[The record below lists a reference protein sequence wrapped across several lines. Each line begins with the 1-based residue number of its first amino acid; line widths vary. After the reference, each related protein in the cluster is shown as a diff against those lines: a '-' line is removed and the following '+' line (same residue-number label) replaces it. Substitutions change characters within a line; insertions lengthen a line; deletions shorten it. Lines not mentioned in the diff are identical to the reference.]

1 MLHQKLVDRLRAIA
15 DLSADDLNLLAE
27 MPTMVKSF
35 GDGGYILRDGDIS
48 AHCCLLLEGFL
59 ARHKIAGDRS
69 QILSFHVPGD
79 IPDLQTLHLN
89 VMDHDLTSVGRAAVA
104 FISHDWF
111 NRTLDRSPSLAH
123 VFWREILID
132 AAVYRE
138 WIANIGARD
147 AIARIAHLICEIEAR
162 LAAVGLVSDN
172 TFNVPFTQR
181 NLADACGLS
190 NVHVNRTLQELRTR
204 GLIVWEGRTV
214 TILKRNDLE
223 TVGDFQRSYLHL
235 KH

>member
-1 MLHQKLVDRLRAIA
+1 MIHQKLIDRLQAVA
-15 DLSADDLNLLAE
+15 NLSAGDLDLLAE

-35 GDGGYILRDGDIS
+35 GDGAYIMRDGDKS
-48 AHCCLLLEGFL
+48 SHCCLLLEGFL

-79 IPDLQTLHLN
+79 IPDLQTLHLPI
-89 VMDHDLTSVGRAAVA
+89 MDHDLTSVGRATAA

-111 NRTLDRSPSLAH
+111 SRTLDRSPSLAH

-132 AAVYRE
+132 AAIYRE
-138 WIANIGARD
+138 WIANVGARD

-162 LAAVGLVSDN
+162 LAAVGLVSGN
-172 TFNVPFTQR
+172 TFNLPLTQR

-204 GLIVWEGRTV
+204 GLIVWDGRTV
-214 TILKRNDLE
+214 TILKRKDLE
-223 TVGDFQRSYLHL
+223 FVGDFQRNYLHL

>member
-1 MLHQKLVDRLRAIA
+1 
-15 DLSADDLNLLAE
+15 
-27 MPTMVKSF
+27 
-35 GDGGYILRDGDIS
+35 
-48 AHCCLLLEGFL
+48 
-59 ARHKIAGDRS
+59 
-69 QILSFHVPGD
+69 VPGD

-89 VMDHDLTSVGRAAVA
+89 VMDHDLTSVGRAVVA
-104 FISHDWF
+104 FIPHDWF
-111 NRTLDRSPSLAH
+111 NRTLDRAPSLAH

-172 TFNVPFTQR
+172 AFSVPFTQR
-181 NLADACGLS
+181 DLADACGLS

-204 GLIVWEGRTV
+204 GLIGWEGRTI
-214 TILKRNDLE
+214 TILKRDDLE
-223 TVGDFQRSYLHL
+223 TIADFQRSYLHL
-235 KH
+235 KQ

>member
-1 MLHQKLVDRLRAIA
+1 MLHQKLIDRLRAIA
-15 DLSADDLNLLAE
+15 NLSTGDLNLLAE

-35 GDGGYILRDGDIS
+35 SDGAYILRDGDIS

-69 QILSFHVPGD
+69 QILSLHVPGD
-79 IPDLQTLHLN
+79 IPDLQTLHLP
-89 VMDHDLTSVGRAAVA
+89 VMDHDLTSVGRTTAA

-132 AAVYRE
+132 AAIYRE

-162 LAAVGLVSDN
+162 LAAVGLVSGN

-181 NLADACGLS
+181 DLADACGLS

-223 TVGDFQRSYLHL
+223 TVGDFHRSYLHL

>member
-1 MLHQKLVDRLRAIA
+1 MLHQRLIDRLRAIA
-15 DLSADDLNLLAE
+15 NLSAGDLNLLAD
-27 MPTMVKSF
+27 MPMTVKSF
-35 GDGGYILRDGDIS
+35 SDGAYILRDGDKS

-79 IPDLQTLHLN
+79 IPDLQTLHLP
-89 VMDHDLTSVGRAAVA
+89 VMDHDLTSVGRATAA

-111 NRTLDRSPSLAH
+111 NRTLDQAPSLAH

-162 LAAVGLVSDN
+162 LAAVGLVSAN

-223 TVGDFQRSYLHL
+223 FVGDFQTNYLHL
-235 KH
+235 KQ

>member
-1 MLHQKLVDRLRAIA
+1 MLHQKLIYRLRAIA
-15 DLSADDLNLLAE
+15 SLSASDLNILAD
-27 MPTMVKSF
+27 MPTTVKSF
-35 GDGGYILRDGDIS
+35 TDGAYILRDGDKS
-48 AHCCLLLEGFL
+48 SHCCLLLEGFL

-79 IPDLQTLHLN
+79 IPDLQTLHLPL
-89 VMDHDLTSVGRAAVA
+89 MDHDLTSVGRATVA

-111 NRTLDRSPSLAH
+111 NRTLDQAPSLAH

-162 LAAVGLVSDN
+162 LAAVGLVSGN
-172 TFNVPFTQR
+172 SFNVPFTQR

-204 GLIVWEGRTV
+204 GLIAWEGRTV
-214 TILKRNDLE
+214 TILKRSDLE
-223 TVGDFQRSYLHL
+223 FVGDFQTNYLHL
-235 KH
+235 KQ

>member
-1 MLHQKLVDRLRAIA
+1 MLHQRLIDRLQAIA
-15 DLSADDLNLLAE
+15 NLSAGDLNLLAD
-27 MPTMVKSF
+27 MPMTVKSF
-35 GDGGYILRDGDIS
+35 SDGAYILRDGDKS

-79 IPDLQTLHLN
+79 IPDLQTLHLP
-89 VMDHDLTSVGRAAVA
+89 VMDHDLTSVGRATAA

-111 NRTLDRSPSLAH
+111 NRTLDRAPSLAH

-162 LAAVGLVSDN
+162 LAAVGLVSAN
-172 TFNVPFTQR
+172 TFNAPFTQR

-223 TVGDFQRSYLHL
+223 FVGDFQTNYLHL
-235 KH
+235 KQ

>member
-1 MLHQKLVDRLRAIA
+1 MLHQILVDRLRAIA
-15 DLSADDLNLLAE
+15 TPSAADLNLLAE

-35 GDGGYILRDGDIS
+35 GDGGHILRDGDIS

-79 IPDLQTLHLN
+79 IPDLQTLHLP
-89 VMDHDLTSVGRAAVA
+89 VMDHDLTSVGRATVA

-111 NRTLDRSPSLAH
+111 NRTLDRSPSLSH
-123 VFWREILID
+123 MFWREILID

-162 LAAVGLVSDN
+162 LAAVGLVRDN

-190 NVHVNRTLQELRTR
+190 NVHVNRTLQELRMR

-214 TILKRNDLE
+214 TILKRNELE
-223 TVGDFQRSYLHL
+223 TMGDFQRSYLHL

>member
-15 DLSADDLNLLAE
+15 NLSENDLALLAG

-35 GDGGYILRDGDIS
+35 GDGGYILRDGDTS

-89 VMDHDLTSVGRAAVA
+89 VMDHDLTSVGRAVVA
-104 FISHDWF
+104 FIPHDWF
-111 NRTLDRSPSLAH
+111 NRTLDRAPSLAH

-172 TFNVPFTQR
+172 AFSVPFTQR
-181 NLADACGLS
+181 DLADACGLS

-204 GLIVWEGRTV
+204 GLIGWEGRTI
-214 TILKRNDLE
+214 TILKRDDLE
-223 TVGDFQRSYLHL
+223 TIADFQRSYLHL
-235 KH
+235 KQ

>member
-15 DLSADDLNLLAE
+15 NLSADDLNLLAE

-35 GDGGYILRDGDIS
+35 GDGAYIMRDGDIS

-89 VMDHDLTSVGRAAVA
+89 VMDHDLTSVGRAMVA

-111 NRTLDRSPSLAH
+111 SRTLDRSPSLAH

-172 TFNVPFTQR
+172 SFNVPFTQR

-214 TILKRNDLE
+214 TIVKRSDLE
-223 TVGDFQRSYLHL
+223 TVGDFRSSYLHL
-235 KH
+235 RH

>member
-1 MLHQKLVDRLRAIA
+1 MLHQKLIDRLRAVTN
-15 DLSADDLNLLAE
+15 LSEGDLNLLTD
-27 MPTMVKSF
+27 MPVTVKAFS
-35 GDGGYILRDGDIS
+35 DGAYILREGDRS
-48 AHCCLLLEGFL
+48 SHCCLVLEGFL

-79 IPDLQTLHLN
+79 IPDLQTLHLSL
-89 VMDHDLTSVGRAAVA
+89 MDHDLTSVGRSTAA
-104 FISHDWF
+104 FISHDWLS
-111 NRTLDRSPSLAH
+111 RTLDRSLSLAH
-123 VFWREILID
+123 VFWRETLID

-147 AIARIAHLICEIEAR
+147 AMARIAHLICEIEAR
-162 LAAVGLVSDN
+162 LAAVGLVNGN

-190 NVHVNRTLQELRTR
+190 TVHVNRTLQELRTR
-204 GLIVWEGRTV
+204 GLIVWEGRSI
-214 TILKRNDLE
+214 TILKRSDLGS
-223 TVGDFQRSYLHL
+223 VGDFQRNYLHL

>member
-1 MLHQKLVDRLRAIA
+1 MLHQKLIDRLLAVTN
-15 DLSADDLNLLAE
+15 LSAGDLNLLAD
-27 MPTMVKSF
+27 MPTTVKSYS
-35 GDGGYILRDGDIS
+35 DGAYILRDGDKS
-48 AHCCLLLEGFL
+48 SHCCLLLEGFL

-79 IPDLQTLHLN
+79 IPDIQTLHLN
-89 VMDHDLTSVGRAAVA
+89 VMDHDLTSVGRSVVG

-111 NRTLDRSPSLAH
+111 SRTLDHSPSLAH
-123 VFWREILID
+123 VFWRETLID

-147 AIARIAHLICEIEAR
+147 ALARIAHLICEIEAR
-162 LAAVGLVSDN
+162 LAVVGLVNGNS
-172 TFNVPFTQR
+172 FNVPFTQR
-181 NLADACGLS
+181 SLADACGLS

-223 TVGDFQRSYLHL
+223 SVGDFQRNYLHL

>member
-15 DLSADDLNLLAE
+15 NLSADDLNLLAE

-35 GDGGYILRDGDIS
+35 SDGAYILRDGDVS

-59 ARHKIAGDRS
+59 TRHKIAGDRS

-79 IPDLQTLHLN
+79 IPDLQTLHLT
-89 VMDHDLTSVGRAAVA
+89 VMDHDLTSVGRAMVA

-111 NRTLDRSPSLAH
+111 SRTLDRSPSLAH

-181 NLADACGLS
+181 NLADACGIS

-214 TILKRNDLE
+214 TILKRNDLK
-223 TVGDFQRSYLHL
+223 TVGDFRKSYLHL
-235 KH
+235 KR

>member
-1 MLHQKLVDRLRAIA
+1 MLHQKLIDRLRAIA
-15 DLSADDLNLLAE
+15 NLSAGDLNLLAE

-35 GDGGYILRDGDIS
+35 GDGAYILRDGDVS

-79 IPDLQTLHLN
+79 IPDLQTLHLP
-89 VMDHDLTSVGRAAVA
+89 VMDHDLTSVGRTTAA

-111 NRTLDRSPSLAH
+111 KRTLDRSPGLAH

-162 LAAVGLVSDN
+162 LAAVGLVSGN

-181 NLADACGLS
+181 HLADACGLS
-190 NVHVNRTLQELRTR
+190 NVHVNRTLQELRAR
-204 GLIVWEGRTV
+204 GLIVWDGRAV

-235 KH
+235 KQ

>member
-1 MLHQKLVDRLRAIA
+1 MLHQKLIDRLRAVANLSAA
-15 DLSADDLNLLAE
+15 DLDLLAD
-27 MPTMVKSF
+27 MPVTVKSF
-35 GDGGYILRDGDIS
+35 SDGAYILRDGDKS
-48 AHCCLLLEGFL
+48 SHCCLLLEGFL
-59 ARHKIAGDRS
+59 ARHKIAEDRS

-79 IPDLQTLHLN
+79 IPDLQTLHLPL
-89 VMDHDLTSVGRAAVA
+89 MDHDLTSIGRSTAG

-111 NRTLDRSPSLAH
+111 NRTLDRSPSLTH
-123 VFWREILID
+123 VFWRETLID

-162 LAAVGLVSDN
+162 LAVVGLVDGNS
-172 TFNVPFTQR
+172 FGVPFTQR
-181 NLADACGLS
+181 HLADACGLS

-214 TILKRNDLE
+214 TILKRDDLE
-223 TVGDFQRSYLHL
+223 SVGDFQRSYLHL
-235 KH
+235 KQ

>member
-1 MLHQKLVDRLRAIA
+1 MLHQRLIDRLRAIA
-15 DLSADDLNLLAE
+15 SLSAGDLNLLAD
-27 MPTMVKSF
+27 MPTTVKSF
-35 GDGGYILRDGDIS
+35 SDGAYILRDGDKS
-48 AHCCLLLEGFL
+48 SHCCLLLEGFL

-79 IPDLQTLHLN
+79 IPDLQTLHLPL
-89 VMDHDLTSVGRAAVA
+89 MDHDLTSVGRSTVA

-111 NRTLDRSPSLAH
+111 NRTLDQAPSLAH

-162 LAAVGLVSDN
+162 LAAVGLVSGN
-172 TFNVPFTQR
+172 SFNVPFTQR

-214 TILKRNDLE
+214 TILKRSDLE
-223 TVGDFQRSYLHL
+223 FVGDFQANYLHL
-235 KH
+235 KQ